1 MVQFVHPATE
11 DLTLEGVLQAL
22 ADPMRLRI
30 MRSLMKGQNHMSCSE
45 AAPCPDMA
53 KSTLSHHFRTL
64 REAGLIR
71 TTKKGVENQNAVRAE
86 DIEQRFPGLL
96 KLVLSLS
103 S

>member
-30 MRSLMKGQNHMSCSE
+30 MRSLMKVETCMSCSE

-71 TTKKGVENQNAVRAE
+71 TTKKGVENRNVARAE

-103 S
+103 H

>member
-1 MVQFVHPATE
+1 MVQFVHPAME

-30 MRSLMKGQNHMSCSE
+30 MRSLMQEQSCMSCSE

-71 TTKKGVENQNAVRAE
+71 TTKKGVENRNVVRTE

-96 KLVLSLS
+96 KLVLSLAA
-103 S
+103 